1 MAYRR
6 SSFLYLFLLLTVV
19 AGYLRKAPA
28 YDEYLSMA
36 AASIHGPPSN
46 NSKTKDAGYKS
57 PFHDADG
64 NNYLV
69 SFSHHQQLTKKHS
82 KDPSA
87 LEKLHRF
94 SKIDICNMV
103 RPNVS
108 RRCCSD
114 MEFVFTSAAKQE
126 SWAIQMIDAFGKI
139 PSGVLEGNIY
149 FVGSYDECL
158 AVSVTNGSV
167 DNPFRPKYCQVY
179 ATIESTPSAMMKYG
193 VCVPD
198 SCKPAEI
205 EFMIN
210 KGFHLLPVHIKG
222 IQPAYTDC
230 PQKEGY
236 SARALFSLIA
246 SSFFIILLVTA
257 TLYDVFVI
265 QLDWKPTWTTE
276 EGDKSNEIK
285 VNYGLSRSISE
296 GTKASSEKTPP
307 SSTSKELGRF
317 QKFLLCFS
325 IHKNATKL
333 FKTDLPKG
341 SLTSVHGIRFISMTW
356 VILGHTY
363 VFGMSVW
370 SNSKMGQEL
379 MARFTFQ
386 AIGNAT
392 VSVDTFFLL
401 SGLLV
406 VYGVLHNMETNN
418 GKVNWFYYYVH
429 RFWRLTPPYMLV
441 MLVYVPLLQ
450 YWGDGPFWPIHGSEI
465 DYCRNSWWYNLLY
478 INNFYDKECMAW
490 SWYLANDMQFY
501 AISPIILIFLYKK
514 PKIGYGIISF
524 LMLAQVITC
533 AVIMKEKDYVGLL
546 SPGFF
551 NQIYVKPYTRIGSYL
566 VGMMYGYLLFKTK
579 GKVVINRSIVAMLW
593 LFATICA
600 IAILYGLYDTF
611 HGPPLSVDVLAFYT
625 AVHRIVWALAVGWV
639 LFACVT
645 GYGGFVNTILSWKP
659 FIPLSRLTYCA
670 YLVHPIIMVS
680 FYLDSRYPIY
690 LTDFET
696 IYLFFGHLVMSYLVA
711 FVVSMAFEAPM
722 IALESLLR
730 GKR

>member
-1 MAYRR
+1 
-6 SSFLYLFLLLTVV
+6 
-19 AGYLRKAPA
+19 
-28 YDEYLSMA
+28 
-36 AASIHGPPSN
+36 
-46 NSKTKDAGYKS
+46 
-57 PFHDADG
+57 
-64 NNYLV
+64 
-69 SFSHHQQLTKKHS
+69 
-82 KDPSA
+82 
-87 LEKLHRF
+87 
-94 SKIDICNMV
+94 
-103 RPNVS
+103 
-108 RRCCSD
+108 
-114 MEFVFTSAAKQE
+114 
-126 SWAIQMIDAFGKI
+126 
-139 PSGVLEGNIY
+139 
-149 FVGSYDECL
+149 
-158 AVSVTNGSV
+158 
-167 DNPFRPKYCQVY
+167 
-179 ATIESTPSAMMKYG
+179 
-193 VCVPD
+193 
-198 SCKPAEI
+198 
-205 EFMIN
+205 
-210 KGFHLLPVHIKG
+210 
-222 IQPAYTDC
+222 
-230 PQKEGY
+230 
-236 SARALFSLIA
+236 
-246 SSFFIILLVTA
+246 
-257 TLYDVFVI
+257 
-265 QLDWKPTWTTE
+265 
-276 EGDKSNEIK
+276 
-285 VNYGLSRSISE
+285 
-296 GTKASSEKTPP
+296 
-307 SSTSKELGRF
+307 
-317 QKFLLCFS
+317 
-325 IHKNATKL
+325 
-333 FKTDLPKG
+333 
-341 SLTSVHGIRFISMTW
+341 
-356 VILGHTY
+356 
-363 VFGMSVW
+363 
-370 SNSKMGQEL
+370 
-379 MARFTFQ
+379 
-386 AIGNAT
+386 
-392 VSVDTFFLL
+392 
-401 SGLLV
+401 
-406 VYGVLHNMETNN
+406 
-418 GKVNWFYYYVH
+418 
-429 RFWRLTPPYMLV
+429 MLV

-600 IAILYGLYDTF
+600 IAVLYGLYDTF

-645 GYGGFVNTILSWKP
+645 GYGGFVNTFLSWKP